1 MDGTPTSRL
10 NDWLLRSVF
19 DRKVDPGAAVART
32 DLPAPS
38 PITFTLSAPVK
49 SAIDQAIADHTDIM
63 SKHRLS
69 VLHFEGY
76 GKNAIK
82 RFRTSPDSWTQLVI
96 QLAYYKMTGE
106 LAATYESAQTRKYKR
121 GRTETIRSATSE
133 ALEWCKAMEDPK
145 RSVSVSLSCALSSS
159 YLTRLHFFLLERH
172 PAGALPK
179 SCECTH
185 QIRIVCL

>member
-1 MDGTPTSRL
+1 VPTVIVFDNGRSGFNGEHSCMDGTPTSRL
-10 NDWLLRSVF
+10 NDWLLRSIF
-19 DRKVDPGAAVART
+19 ERKVDLGSSVART

-49 SAIDQAIADHTDIM
+49 SAIDRAVVDHQTIM
-63 SKHRLS
+63 SKRHLS

-82 RFRTSPDSWTQLVI
+82 RFRTSPDSWTQLII

-121 GRTETIRSATSE
+121 GRTEVIRSATSE
-133 ALEWCKAMEDPK
+133 ALEWCKAMENPK
-145 RSVSVSLSCALSSS
+145 RSVCLWPRR
-159 YLTRLHFFLLERH
+159 TR
-172 PAGALPK
+172 
-179 SCECTH
+179 
-185 QIRIVCL
+185 Q